1 MMRKA
6 VTLQQV
12 ADAAGVSLNT
22 ASRAIREDRYVSED
36 ARARV
41 REAAERLHYR
51 PNAIARRMRG
61 DKARLLGIFVNAIG
75 WGVVHELVDHISEEA
90 RRLDFDLVVFSAA
103 NFHDRRRVGT
113 SDLLA
118 GLCDGL
124 LMLLPNREDKFL
136 DVLER
141 DRSNCVLIG
150 FAARPIGL
158 PVVSVDNRAGGR
170 MAVEHLVSLGHR
182 RIAFIHGSFAT
193 GQSAERQNGY
203 LEGLRAAGI
212 EPDPALMVIGNF
224 NPHEVYAVTPA
235 LLDLPDPPT
244 AIFAANDGM
253 ALNVLEVLRTRG
265 LSVPGDISVV
275 GFDDMPLASYAQPP
289 LTTLRQPSHEIA
301 VRAVHRLLGMIDGE
315 PFDPTRETIGA
326 ELVVRQST
334 GPVKPR

>member
-22 ASRAIREDRYVSED
+22 ASRAIRADRYVSDE

-41 REAAERLHYR
+41 QEAAERLQYR
-51 PNAIARRMRG
+51 PNVLARRMRG

-90 RRLDFDLVVFSAA
+90 RRLDFDLVVFSAQ
-103 NFHDRRRVGT
+103 NFHDRRRIGT

-118 GLCDGL
+118 DLCDGL
-124 LMLLPNREDKFL
+124 LMLLPNREDKIL

-141 DRSNCVLIG
+141 ERGNCVLVS
-150 FAARPIGL
+150 FAAREIGL

-170 MAVEHLVSLGHR
+170 TATEHLLGLGHR
-182 RIAFIHGSFAT
+182 RIAFIHGSHAT
-193 GQSAERQNGY
+193 GQSTERQKGY
-203 LEGLRAAGI
+203 VDALEAAGI
-212 EPDPALMVIGNF
+212 APDPALMVLGNF
-224 NPHEVYAVTPA
+224 NPVETRAATTD
-235 LLDLPDPPT
+235 LLDLAEPPT

-253 ALNVLEVLRTRG
+253 ALTVLEVLRARG
-265 LSVPGDISVV
+265 LAVPADISVI

-289 LTTLRQPSHEIA
+289 LTTLRQPSHDIA
-301 VRAVHRLLGMIDGE
+301 VRAVHRLLAMIDGE
-315 PFDPTRETIGA
+315 PFDPARELIAA
-326 ELVVRQST
+326 ELVVRAST
-334 GPVKPR
+334 GPLRRN